1 MDPAQL
7 SLKERQSAFE
17 RFLERYAKRGFQI
30 ISRSPISAELYKPAG
45 FPTWLF
51 KEQTLYADI
60 DEQGRIYVR
69 RG

>member
-1 MDPAQL
+1 MTPANL
-7 SLKERQSAFE
+7 SLEERKQVFE

-45 FPTWLF
+45 FPAWLF
-51 KEQTLYADI
+51 KEQTLYVDI

-69 RG
+69 KG